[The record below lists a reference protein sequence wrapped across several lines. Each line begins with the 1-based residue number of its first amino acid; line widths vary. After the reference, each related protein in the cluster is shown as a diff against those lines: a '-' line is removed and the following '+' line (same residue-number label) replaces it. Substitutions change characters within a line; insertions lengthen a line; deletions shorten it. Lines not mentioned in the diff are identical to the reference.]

1 MTVLGKN
8 NSLQDLI
15 LMGNKIEETLIK
27 EINEKLNRNKNL
39 NYNYYV
45 NNEKGKLST
54 SQVMISKDPV
64 VNFEEKLSYE
74 PPFNNSMKFLEKEKE
89 ITEELKARYDVQIIS
104 NSKLEKRIKE
114 LEIMLNN
121 ERSKV
126 DEIRNQTAKELQN
139 EKDMR
144 FRYEEQVLKL
154 KEDLM
159 KKEIDYNKNL
169 QELEIKIS
177 NIFQENANYIN
188 DNKLLK
194 DMNERIRGTYEEKYK
209 GLEENYNKNA
219 NFLNDNIDN
228 LRSENEKIRKEFQD
242 DLKNMQRDWERKLK
256 GIEESYK
263 NMKFQKDELEKELT
277 NSKKDFLDFKIDK
290 EMEYKDRETKL
301 LEEEV

>member
-1 MTVLGKN
+1 
-8 NSLQDLI
+8 
-15 LMGNKIEETLIK
+15 MGNKIEETLIK

-126 DEIRNQTAKELQN
+126 DEIRNQTTKELQN

-209 GLEENYNKNA
+209 GLEENYNKNS

>member
-1 MTVLGKN
+1 
-8 NSLQDLI
+8 
-15 LMGNKIEETLIK
+15 MGNRIDEGLLK

-45 NNEKGKLST
+45 NNEKGKLSS
-54 SQVMISKDPV
+54 SQVIVNKDPV

-139 EKDMR
+139 EKDLR

-154 KEDLM
+154 KEELM
-159 KKEIDYNKNL
+159 KKEIEFNKNL

-177 NIFQENANYIN
+177 NIFQENANFIN

-194 DMNERIRGTYEEKYK
+194 DLNERIKGSYEEKYK
-209 GLEENYNKNA
+209 GLEENYNKNS
-219 NFLNDNIDN
+219 NYLNETIDN

-256 GIEESYK
+256 GLEESYK

-301 LEEEV
+301 LEEEVTNR

>member
-126 DEIRNQTAKELQN
+126 DEIRNQTTKELQN